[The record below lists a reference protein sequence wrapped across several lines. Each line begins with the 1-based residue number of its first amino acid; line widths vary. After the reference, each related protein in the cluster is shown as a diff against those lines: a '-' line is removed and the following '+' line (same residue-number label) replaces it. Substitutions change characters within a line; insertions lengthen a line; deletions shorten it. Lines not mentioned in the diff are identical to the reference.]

1 MPRPMMKATTAFAW
15 WTGTSSG
22 GGWMGAEGTGDAA
35 RMDEMDGVSDE
46 FIRCAP
52 LQSREP
58 REGKTGKGWW
68 TLVTT
73 TTTNHETQ

>member
-1 MPRPMMKATTAFAW
+1 
-15 WTGTSSG
+15 
-22 GGWMGAEGTGDAA
+22 MGAEGTGDAA
-35 RMDEMDGVSDE
+35 RMDEMDGVADE

-58 REGKTGKGWW
+58 REGKTDKGWW

-73 TTTNHETQ
+73 ATNHETQQTCVKAADAKAMTEAAAPNPTA